1 MTVNAEDYQCWRRCQ
16 FSYPLWTNCKY
27 HWWRPLLSLFH
38 CWRRLMLKMLNADD
52 TFWWRLP
59 TTTFTFTFTTLPSF
73 TFTFTF
79 TIVNDEELLPTT
91 AHDCQWW
98 RTIFYNWCSLSFNFK
113 TGRPRP
119 WLVELPTLNW
129 AIYHLQTTARHIT
142 ITTQLSDPTSSSQF
156 KLLISTTYIYWWSH
170 PTKINQQPIICVS
183 WCHWLH

>member
-1 MTVNAEDYQCWRRCQ
+1 
-16 FSYPLWTNCKY
+16 
-27 HWWRPLLSLFH
+27 
-38 CWRRLMLKMLNADD
+38 MLKMLNADD

-59 TTTFTFTFTTLPSF
+59 TTTFTFTFTTLPS

-79 TIVNDEELLPTT
+79 TTVNDEELLPTT

-156 KLLISTTYIYWWSH
+156 KLLISTTYLLMIPSNQNQ
-170 PTKINQQPIICVS
+170 PTTDHLRFLVPLTTLRPGVWARGSSAPLALSKILKCA
-183 WCHWLH
+183 LY